1 MYDLIGDIHGHA
13 GELKALL
20 SQLGYQPNRSGVYA
34 HPEHRV
40 IFLGDF
46 IDRGPQIRETLQI
59 ARGMI
64 DAGSAL
70 AVMGN
75 HEYNAICFHTKDPD
89 GQPLRPHTD
98 KNIQQH
104 SATLDAF
111 RDDPEELHE
120 YLQWMKQLPLWL
132 ELDEFRVIHAC
143 WHPELIGRAQD
154 QVRGNRLTEA
164 FLHKSAQKDSEAYE
178 ILEILLKGIEMQL
191 PPGETF
197 RDKDNHLRTEMRV
210 RWWKSPRGLTYA
222 DYGIGGNFS
231 TNLLPESFHD
241 NFHYPPE
248 GEKPVFIGH
257 YWLRGE
263 PALQSPSVCCL
274 DYSVAKG
281 GELVGY
287 RWNGERML
295 REGNFVRVKSFQ

>member
-20 SQLGYQPNRSGVYA
+20 TQLGYQPGHSGVYA
-34 HPEHRV
+34 HPERRV

-64 DAGSAL
+64 DAGHAL

-75 HEYNAICFHTKDPD
+75 HEYNAICFHTKGPD
-89 GQPLRPHTD
+89 GKPLRPHTD

-111 RDDPEELHE
+111 RDDPEELDE

-143 WHPELIGRAQD
+143 WHPELIDRVRD
-154 QVRGNRLTEA
+154 QVRGNRLTET
-164 FLHKSAQKDSEAYE
+164 FLHESAQKGAEAYE
-178 ILEILLKGIEMQL
+178 ILEILLKGIEKQL
-191 PPGETF
+191 PLGEIF
-197 RDKDNHLRTEMRV
+197 RDKDNHVRTEMRIQ
-210 RWWKSPRGLTYA
+210 WWKSPRGLTYA
-222 DYGIGGNFS
+222 DYGLGGRFS
-231 TNLLPESFHD
+231 SKPLPASFFD
-241 NFHYPPE
+241 TYHYPPE
-248 GEKPVFIGH
+248 AEKPVFIGH

-281 GELVGY
+281 GELVAY
-287 RWNGERML
+287 RWNGEQEL